1 MVPKEPNTPLERSK
15 TLEDTVHKTPKIW
28 VLFLAQR
35 THVSRS
41 TTNRLLK
48 NTLPDSIQ
56 DFRTENALT
65 EVDRADR
72 TAQAVAEAE
81 MRLF

>member
-1 MVPKEPNTPLERSK
+1 MERSK
-15 TLEDTVHKTPKIW
+15 SLEDTVHKTPKIL
-28 VLFLAQR
+28 VLLLAQR

-56 DFRTENALT
+56 DFRTANALT

-72 TAQAVAEAE
+72 TALAVAEAE

>member
-1 MVPKEPNTPLERSK
+1 MVPKEPNPPLERSK
-15 TLEDTVHKTPKIW
+15 TLEDTVHKTPKIL
-28 VLFLAQR
+28 VLLLAQR

-56 DFRTENALT
+56 DFRTANALT

-72 TAQAVAEAE
+72 TALAVAEAE